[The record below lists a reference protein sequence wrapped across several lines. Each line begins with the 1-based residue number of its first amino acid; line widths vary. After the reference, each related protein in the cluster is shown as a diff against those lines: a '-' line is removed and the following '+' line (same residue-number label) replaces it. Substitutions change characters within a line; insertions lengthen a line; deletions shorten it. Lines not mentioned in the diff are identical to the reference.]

1 MGFTR
6 ITHGIFLHKYHPTLC
21 VQWFFFWVYTFYSWH
36 FFSHK
41 FHHTILRCIDQ
52 ALENER
58 NEYTKP
64 NQHVLKYKHNHIG
77 GNDSSSTFDFKII
90 NVKEKCKLSAEWT
103 NKTKYNNSSNNN
115 NEKEKEDNNLPKCTP
130 NSHSLISTPC
140 IGNIPVKAGFGLGS
154 KRWMD

>member
-1 MGFTR
+1 MHVMRF
-6 ITHGIFLHKYHPTLC
+6 FL
-21 VQWFFFWVYTFYSWH
+21 FFFLGLHVLLMA

-90 NVKEKCKLSAEWT
+90 NVKEKCKLS
-103 NKTKYNNSSNNN
+103 TK
-115 NEKEKEDNNLPKCTP
+115 
-130 NSHSLISTPC
+130 
-140 IGNIPVKAGFGLGS
+140 
-154 KRWMD
+154 